1 MKFAYHHSMCPVEQY
16 VPLSIEA
23 EKLGFDTI
31 TMPDSICYPKEA
43 SSKYPYNKDGSREF
57 LDGVPF
63 MEPFLLAAHLAAK
76 TENIRFT
83 TSVHKLAVHEPA
95 LIAKSLSTLA
105 ILSGNRFGYGV
116 GISPWAEDFEVTN
129 VPWERR
135 GKRMDEMIEIINGLM
150 SGEYFGYQGEIFDL
164 PEIKLCPVPSERPPI
179 LVGGHSKPALR
190 RAARLGDGWI
200 AAGGDLDS
208 IKAMI
213 DQINEFRVEYG
224 RDHLPFEFQ
233 AMTAEAYSADGIKRL
248 EDIGVD
254 EVLVA
259 FRDVYASEPDDK
271 TVDEKV
277 AMLQWYAAEV
287 IEKSRA

>member
-1 MKFAYHHSMCPVEQY
+1 MKFAYHHSMCPHDQY
-16 VPLSIEA
+16 VPLTLEA
-23 EKLGFDTI
+23 ERLGFDTI

-43 SSKYPYNKDGSREF
+43 SSKYPYNADGSREF

-63 MEPFLLAAHLAAK
+63 MEPLLLAAHLAALTSK
-76 TENIRFT
+76 VRFT
-83 TSVHKLAVHEPA
+83 TSVHKLPVHEPA

-105 ILSGNRFGYGV
+105 VLSNNRFGYGV
-116 GISPWAEDFEVTN
+116 GISPWAEDFEVCN
-129 VPWERR
+129 VAWDKR

-150 SGEYFGYQGEIFDL
+150 SGEYFSYKGEIFDL
-164 PEIKLCPVPSERPPI
+164 PAIKLCPVPSVRPPI
-179 LVGGHSKPALR
+179 LVGGHSNPALR

-208 IKAMI
+208 IKVMI
-213 DQINEFRVEYG
+213 DKIKEYRKEYG

-259 FRDVYASEPDDK
+259 FRDVYASEADTQ
-271 TVDEKV
+271 TVEEKIG
-277 AMLQWYAAEV
+277 MMTWYANEV
-287 IEKSRA
+287 IAKSR

>member
-1 MKFAYHHSMCPVEQY
+1 MKFAYHHSMCPHDQY
-16 VPLSIEA
+16 VPLTLEA
-23 EKLGFDTI
+23 ELLGFDTI

-43 SSKYPYNKDGSREF
+43 SSKYPYNADGSREF

-63 MEPFLLAAHLAAK
+63 MEPLLLTAHLAALTSK
-76 TENIRFT
+76 VRFT
-83 TSVHKLAVHEPA
+83 TSVHKLPVHEPA

-105 ILSGNRFGYGV
+105 VLTNNRFGYGV
-116 GISPWAEDFEVTN
+116 GISPWAEDFEACN
-129 VPWERR
+129 VAWDKR

-150 SGEYFGYQGEIFDL
+150 SGDYFSYKGEIFDM
-164 PEIKLCPVPSERPPI
+164 PAIKICPVPSVRPPI
-179 LVGGHSKPALR
+179 LVGGHSNPALR

-208 IKAMI
+208 IKVMI
-213 DQINEFRVEYG
+213 DKIKELRKEYG

-233 AMTAEAYSADGIKRL
+233 AMTAEAYTADGIKRL

-259 FRDVYASEPDDK
+259 FRDVYASEADTQ
-271 TVDEKV
+271 TVEEKIG
-277 AMLQWYAAEV
+277 MMTWYANEV
-287 IEKSRA
+287 ITKSR